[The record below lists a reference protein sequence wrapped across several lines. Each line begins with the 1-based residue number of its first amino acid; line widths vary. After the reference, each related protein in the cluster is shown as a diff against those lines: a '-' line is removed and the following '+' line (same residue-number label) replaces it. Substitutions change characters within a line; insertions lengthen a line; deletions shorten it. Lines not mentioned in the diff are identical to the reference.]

1 MRGWMWTSS
10 PKFWASSGS
19 ALHTATTRSTARE
32 KRIENGLPNNIDP
45 TKSAPWREA
54 TRTPKGG
61 PQQALLSGIVAY
73 SRKSVV
79 TFSNATL
86 RFVGQKQGSF
96 GLCASFCSFHRSV
109 DWGRA
114 GPGRAGPATIL
125 RSLYGNYLPLSSLA
139 LRPFVRISPAH
150 RDPALRQNHPR
161 YARKL
166 LSGQSPKP
174 GAHYSRQTPSRG
186 YRVRER
192 LHPGGG
198 SVPQLE

>member
-19 ALHTATTRSTARE
+19 ALHTATTRSAARE

-114 GPGRAGPATIL
+114 GPGRACYNSAFPLWQLFTPFEPGATTL
-125 RSLYGNYLPLSSLA
+125 RAYLPTPP
-139 LRPFVRISPAH
+139 RPRPTTKKREH
-150 RDPALRQNHPR
+150 
-161 YARKL
+161 
-166 LSGQSPKP
+166 
-174 GAHYSRQTPSRG
+174 GAPTRC
-186 YRVRER
+186 
-192 LHPGGG
+192 
-198 SVPQLE
+198 